1 MGKTVPLQSFR
12 MCCVA
17 ISLQLRQPKQPSTD
31 KLCGLLLWWQRGK
44 CCDATRMFI
53 IRKLLL
59 TYHRALLLHGRLAC
73 APLWHPP
80 THTPIVRVSL
90 VLDTPVVLANRP
102 SVRTVSATASASLL
116 RSQSDLPVLSAVQ
129 ANPLRPL
136 PGRRAQK
143 HPALAIAQRHVSSGL
158 LARFECA
165 APGASSVLPRALRVC
180 CPGR

>member
-17 ISLQLRQPKQPSTD
+17 ISLQLRQPKQLNTD
-31 KLCGLLLWWQRGK
+31 KLCGLLSWWQRGK

-59 TYHRALLLHGRLAC
+59 TYHRALLLNGRLAC

-90 VLDTPVVLANRP
+90 VLDTPVVRANRP
-102 SVRTVSATASASLL
+102 SVQCLRLHQRRLL
-116 RSQSDLPVLSAVQ
+116 RSQSDLLVLSAVQ
-129 ANPLRPL
+129 ANPIRPL
-136 PGRRAQK
+136 PGRRAQE
-143 HPALAIAQRHVSSGL
+143 HPALAIAQRNVSSGL

-165 APGASSVLPRALRVC
+165 APGAKCL
-180 CPGR
+180 